1 MPPPLHQRSISW
13 DTPPF
18 SPIACW
24 EPLGGSSLSWISSLP
39 SLPFRKLNLKKL
51 LPIRG
56 KLIQGN
62 QGDPALLSR
71 AAWFKLK
78 ISVCLR
84 KIQPRGLHCDSYI
97 AEEETED
104 WRVSLA
110 PQRQVAQ
117 ERRRLQ
123 ISQGYH
129 PSALHFVVSLWVHLL
144 SFSLIH
150 WGSDP
155 VNGLRFG
162 TSEMSFFC
170 PLAWMS
176 VYLGSKF

>member
-1 MPPPLHQRSISW
+1 MTRPFHTRSHTQGTCSPFPHLVFTEHWCLLHSIK
-13 DTPPF
+13 DPYPETPPPF

-51 LPIRG
+51 LPIQG

-71 AAWFKLK
+71 AARFKLK

-104 WRVSLA
+104 GRVSLA

-117 ERRRLQ
+117 ERRQLQ
-123 ISQGYH
+123 MSQGCH
-129 PSALHFVVSLWVHLL
+129 PSALHFLVSLWVHLL
-144 SFSLIH
+144 SLSLIH
-150 WGSDP
+150 
-155 VNGLRFG
+155 
-162 TSEMSFFC
+162 
-170 PLAWMS
+170 
-176 VYLGSKF
+176 